1 MIDRRR
7 LLALVGAS
15 PLAAALPA
23 SAQSPLPPLEAMLAE
38 RSSGRADAP
47 VTVLEFFSLTCGH
60 CAAFHADTYPRVKS
74 ELIDTGKVRL
84 VFRDFPLDPAALAA
98 AAVARAMPPERYEA
112 FIATLM
118 RTQSQW
124 ARRSYAED
132 LARVAALAGM
142 PRATYDAVMANEQL
156 QRGILQARLEGEQ
169 RFRIEATPSFVFNN
183 RTPAVS
189 GAIAFERFAR
199 EAGVGS

>member
-1 MIDRRR
+1 
-7 LLALVGAS
+7 
-15 PLAAALPA
+15 
-23 SAQSPLPPLEAMLAE
+23 MLAE
-38 RSSGRADAP
+38 RSSGKADAP

-74 ELIDTGKVRL
+74 ELIDTGRVRL

-98 AAVARAMPPERYEA
+98 AAVARAMPPERYDA
-112 FIATLM
+112 FISTLM